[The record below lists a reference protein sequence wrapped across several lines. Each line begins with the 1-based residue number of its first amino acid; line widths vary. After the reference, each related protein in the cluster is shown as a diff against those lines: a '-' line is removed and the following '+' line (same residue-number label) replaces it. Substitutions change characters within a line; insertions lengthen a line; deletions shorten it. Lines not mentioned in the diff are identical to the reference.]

1 MSDHPEFLNVARER
15 IQSALE
21 EQRLPDALAILL
33 DLHPADQA
41 ELFNLLDEEAQAYL
55 FSQLD
60 APATADLLEEL
71 EDDEVLEAVEA
82 LTTEQLADVLDEMEP
97 DEAADLLGDLPPGQ
111 VSEIL
116 AQMEDADEVV
126 PLLGYPDETAG
137 GLMTTWF
144 IALRRH
150 TTAEQAIRFLRQVSP
165 DMDVPY
171 YLYVVDR
178 EKRLIGIVGLRE
190 LVVSP
195 PDARMETIMEPEVIY
210 VTVGMD
216 QEEVARKM
224 ARYDLANMPV
234 VDDQNRLLGVI
245 THDDLVDVL
254 EDEATEDFL
263 RLGAVESGPLEDRP
277 YWSQRIYDLV
287 RSRFVWLLV
296 LFVAETFTGI
306 VLRHYQTQLEA
317 VVALS
322 FFIPLLIG
330 TGGNAGSQTV
340 ATVIRALALQE
351 VRPKDALRVWWR
363 EARVGILLG
372 ILIGAAGYAR
382 ALIWGV
388 TPEMALTV
396 GITVAVICTWAT
408 TVAALIPILASALRM
423 DPTIISGPLMT
434 TLIDGTGLIIYFS
447 LAALILP
454 QLR

>member
-1 MSDHPEFLNVARER
+1 
-15 IQSALE
+15 
-21 EQRLPDALAILL
+21 
-33 DLHPADQA
+33 
-41 ELFNLLDEEAQAYL
+41 
-55 FSQLD
+55 
-60 APATADLLEEL
+60 
-71 EDDEVLEAVEA
+71 
-82 LTTEQLADVLDEMEP
+82 MEP
-97 DEAADLLGDLPPGQ
+97 DEAADLLGDLPPSQ
-111 VSEIL
+111 VSEVL

-150 TTAEQAIRFLRQVSP
+150 TTAEQAIHFLRQVSP
-165 DMDVPY
+165 EMEVPY

-178 EKRLIGIVGLRE
+178 EKRLTGIVGLRE
-190 LVVSP
+190 LVIAP
-195 PDARMETIMEPEVIY
+195 PDTTMDTVMTPEVIR
-210 VTVGMD
+210 VKVGID
-216 QEEVARKM
+216 QEEVARTM
-224 ARYDLANMPV
+224 SRYDLANLPV
-234 VDDQNRLLGVI
+234 VDDQNRLVGVI
-245 THDDLVDVL
+245 THDDLIDVL
-254 EDEATEDFL
+254 EEEATEDFL
-263 RLGAVESGPLEDRP
+263 RLGAVETGPLVDKP

-287 RSRFVWLLV
+287 RSRFVWLLI

-306 VLRHYQTQLEA
+306 VLRHYQGQLQT
-317 VVALS
+317 VVTLS

-351 VRPKDALRVWWR
+351 VRPKDVLRVWWR

-372 ILIGAAGYAR
+372 LLIGAAGLVR

-408 TVAALIPILASALRM
+408 TVAALVPIFASALRI

-447 LAALILP
+447 LASLILP

>member
-1 MSDHPEFLNVARER
+1 MSDHPEFLKVARER
-15 IQSALE
+15 IQSALD

-33 DLHPADQA
+33 DLHPVDQA

-82 LTTEQLADVLDEMEP
+82 LTTQQLADVLDEMEP
-97 DEAADLLGDLPPGQ
+97 DEAADLLGDLPAGQ

-190 LVVSP
+190 LVVSAP
-195 PDARMETIMEPEVIY
+195 GSLMEAIMEPEVIY

-306 VLRHYQTQLEA
+306 VLRHYQTQLET

-351 VRPKDALRVWWR
+351 VRPKDAMRVWWR

-372 ILIGAAGYAR
+372 ILIGVAGYFR
-382 ALIWGV
+382 ALVWGV
-388 TPEMALTV
+388 SPEMALTV

-408 TVAALIPILASALRM
+408 TVAALVPIIASALRM

>member
-1 MSDHPEFLNVARER
+1 MTDHTDFLNITLER
-15 IQSALE
+15 IRSALE
-21 EQRLPDALAILL
+21 EQRFPDALAILL

-41 ELFNLLDEEAQAYL
+41 ELFNLLDEGTQDYL
-55 FSQLD
+55 LSHMD
-60 APATADLLEEL
+60 IPATADLLEEM
-71 EDDEVLEAVEA
+71 EDEDVLEAVES

-97 DEAADLLGDLPPGQ
+97 DEAADLLGDLPPSQ
-111 VSEIL
+111 VSEVL

-144 IALRRH
+144 IALRRN

-165 DMDVPY
+165 DMEVPY

-178 EKRLIGIVGLRE
+178 EKRLIGIVGLRD
-190 LVVSP
+190 LVVAQP
-195 PDARMETIMEPEVIY
+195 EATMDMIMEPEVIH
-210 VTVGMD
+210 VTVGVD
-216 QEEVARKM
+216 QEEVARRM
-224 ARYDLANMPV
+224 ARYDLAILPV
-234 VDDQNRLLGVI
+234 VDDQNRLVGVI

-254 EDEATEDFL
+254 QEEATEDFL
-263 RLGAVESGPLEDRP
+263 RLGAVETGPLVDKP

-287 RSRFVWLLV
+287 RSRFVWLLI

-306 VLRHYQTQLEA
+306 VLRHYQSELEA
-317 VVALS
+317 VVTLS

-340 ATVIRALALQE
+340 ATVIRALALHE
-351 VRPKDALRVWWR
+351 VRAKDALRVWWR

-372 ILIGAAGYAR
+372 VLIGAAGYAR

-408 TVAALIPILASALRM
+408 TVAALVPILASAIRI

-447 LAALILP
+447 LASLILP

>member
-1 MSDHPEFLNVARER
+1 MTDHTDFLSVTLER
-15 IQSALE
+15 IRSALD
-21 EQRLPDALAILL
+21 EQRLADALSILL

-41 ELFNLLDEEAQAYL
+41 ELFNLLDEEVQVYL
-55 FSQLD
+55 LSQMD
-60 APATADLLEEL
+60 IPSTADLLEEM
-71 EDDEVLEAVEA
+71 EDEEVLEAVES
-82 LTTEQLADVLDEMEP
+82 LTTERLADLLDEMEP
-97 DEAADLLGDLPPGQ
+97 DEAADLLGDLPPSQ
-111 VSEIL
+111 VSAVL

-150 TTAEQAIRFLRQVSP
+150 TTAEQAIHFLRQVSP
-165 DMDVPY
+165 EMEVPY

-178 EKRLIGIVGLRE
+178 EKRLTGIVGLRE
-190 LVVSP
+190 LVIAP
-195 PDARMETIMEPEVIY
+195 PDTTMDTVMTPEVIR
-210 VTVGMD
+210 VKVGID
-216 QEEVARKM
+216 QEEVARTM
-224 ARYDLANMPV
+224 SRYDLANLPV
-234 VDDQNRLLGVI
+234 VDDQNRLVGVI
-245 THDDLVDVL
+245 THDDLIDVL
-254 EDEATEDFL
+254 EEEATEDFL
-263 RLGAVESGPLEDRP
+263 RLGAVETGPLVDKP

-287 RSRFVWLLV
+287 RSRFVWLLI

-306 VLRHYQTQLEA
+306 VLRHYQGQLQT
-317 VVALS
+317 VVTLS

-351 VRPKDALRVWWR
+351 VRPKDVLRVWWR

-372 ILIGAAGYAR
+372 LLIGAAGLVR

-408 TVAALIPILASALRM
+408 TVAALVPIFASALRI

-447 LAALILP
+447 LASLILP

>member
-1 MSDHPEFLNVARER
+1 MTDHTDFLSVTLER
-15 IQSALE
+15 IRSALD
-21 EQRLPDALAILL
+21 EQRLADALSILL

-41 ELFNLLDEEAQAYL
+41 ELFNLLDEEVQVYL
-55 FSQLD
+55 LSQMD
-60 APATADLLEEL
+60 IPSTADLLEEM
-71 EDDEVLEAVEA
+71 EDEEVLEAVES
-82 LTTEQLADVLDEMEP
+82 LTTERLADLLDEMEP
-97 DEAADLLGDLPPGQ
+97 DEAADLLGDLPPSQ
-111 VSEIL
+111 VSEVL

-150 TTAEQAIRFLRQVSP
+150 TTAEQAIHFLRQVSP
-165 DMDVPY
+165 EMEVPY

-178 EKRLIGIVGLRE
+178 EKRLTGIVGLRE
-190 LVVSP
+190 LVIAP
-195 PDARMETIMEPEVIY
+195 PDTTMDTVMTPEVIR
-210 VTVGMD
+210 VKVGID
-216 QEEVARKM
+216 QEEVARTM
-224 ARYDLANMPV
+224 SRYDLANLPV
-234 VDDQNRLLGVI
+234 VDDQNRLVGVI
-245 THDDLVDVL
+245 THDDLIDVL
-254 EDEATEDFL
+254 EEEATEDFL
-263 RLGAVESGPLEDRP
+263 RLGAVETGPLVDKP

-287 RSRFVWLLV
+287 RSRFVWLLI

-306 VLRHYQTQLEA
+306 VLRHYQGQLQT
-317 VVALS
+317 VVTLS

-351 VRPKDALRVWWR
+351 VRPKDVLRVWWR

-372 ILIGAAGYAR
+372 LLIGAAGLVR

-408 TVAALIPILASALRM
+408 TVAALVPIFASALRI

-447 LAALILP
+447 LASLILP

>member
-1 MSDHPEFLNVARER
+1 MTQQTEFLNITLER
-15 IQSALE
+15 IRSAIE
-21 EQRLPDALAILL
+21 TQRVPDAVAMLL
-33 DLHPADQA
+33 ELHPADQA
-41 ELFNLLDEEAQAYL
+41 ELFNLLDEDEQGVL
-55 FSQLD
+55 LSFLD
-60 APATADLLEEL
+60 IPTTADLLQEL
-71 EDDEVLEAVEA
+71 EDMDVLEAVES
-82 LTTEQLADVLDEMEP
+82 LTTAQLADVLDEMEP
-97 DEAADLLGDLPPGQ
+97 DEAADLLGDLSPEQ
-111 VSEIL
+111 ASEVL
-116 AQMEDADEVV
+116 AQMEDADEVL

-150 TTAEQAIRFLRQVSP
+150 TTVEQAIQFLRQVGPEKEVP
-165 DMDVPY
+165 D

-178 EKRLIGIVGLRE
+178 EKRLAGTVGLRD

-195 PDARMETIMEPEVIY
+195 PETVMESIMDSEVLSI
-210 VTVGMD
+210 TVGVD

-224 ARYDLANMPV
+224 ARYDLTILPV
-234 VDDQNRLLGVI
+234 VDEQNHLVGVI

-254 EDEATEDFL
+254 EEEATEDIL
-263 RLGAVESGPLEDRP
+263 RLGGIETGPLVDKP

-296 LFVAETFTGI
+296 LFVAETFTGT
-306 VLRHYQTQLEA
+306 VLRHFESELSA
-317 VVALS
+317 VVSLS

-340 ATVIRALALQE
+340 ATVIRALALRE
-351 VRPKDALRVWWR
+351 VRPKDVFRVWWR

-372 ILIGAAGYAR
+372 LLIGVTGYVR
-382 ALIWGV
+382 ALLWGV
-388 TPEMALTV
+388 SPELALTV
-396 GITVAVICTWAT
+396 GLTVAVICTWAT
-408 TVAALIPILASALRM
+408 TVAALVPILASKLRI

-434 TLIDGTGLIIYFS
+434 TLIDGTGLVIYFT

>member
-1 MSDHPEFLNVARER
+1 MTDHTGFLNIALER
-15 IQSALE
+15 IRSALE
-21 EQRLPDALAILL
+21 EQRLADALAILL

-41 ELFNLLDEEAQAYL
+41 ELFNLLDEDAQDYL
-55 FSQLD
+55 LSQMD
-60 APATADLLEEL
+60 VPATADLLEEM
-71 EDDEVLEAVEA
+71 EDEDVLEAVES

-97 DEAADLLGDLPPGQ
+97 DEAADLLGDLPPDQ
-111 VSEIL
+111 VSEVL

-150 TTAEQAIRFLRQVSP
+150 TTAEQAIRFLREVSP
-165 DMDVPY
+165 EMEIPY

-178 EKRLIGIVGLRE
+178 ERRLIGIVGLRD
-190 LVVSP
+190 LVIAQP
-195 PDARMETIMEPEVIY
+195 EATMEMIMDPEVIH
-210 VTVGMD
+210 VTVGVD
-216 QEEVARKM
+216 QEEAARKM
-224 ARYDLANMPV
+224 TRYDLAVLPV
-234 VDDQNRLLGVI
+234 VDDQNRLVGVI
-245 THDDLVDVL
+245 THDDLVDVIQ
-254 EDEATEDFL
+254 EEATEDFL
-263 RLGAVESGPLEDRP
+263 RLGAVETGPLVDKP

-287 RSRFVWLLV
+287 RSRFVWLLI
-296 LFVAETFTGI
+296 LFVAETFTGT
-306 VLRHYQTQLEA
+306 VLRHYEYELEA

-340 ATVIRALALQE
+340 ATVIRALALHE
-351 VRPKDALRVWWR
+351 IYAKDALRVWWR

-372 ILIGAAGYAR
+372 VLIGAVGYIR
-382 ALIWGV
+382 ALVWGV

-396 GITVAVICTWAT
+396 GLTVAVICTWAT
-408 TVAALIPILASALRM
+408 TVASLVPILASAVRI

>member
-1 MSDHPEFLNVARER
+1 MTDHTDFLSVTLER
-15 IQSALE
+15 IRSALD
-21 EQRLPDALAILL
+21 EQRLADALSILL

-41 ELFNLLDEEAQAYL
+41 ELFNLLDEEVQVYL
-55 FSQLD
+55 LSQMD
-60 APATADLLEEL
+60 IPSTADLLEEM
-71 EDDEVLEAVEA
+71 EDEEVLEAVES
-82 LTTEQLADVLDEMEP
+82 LTTERLADLLDEMEP
-97 DEAADLLGDLPPGQ
+97 DEAADLLGDLSPSQ
-111 VSEIL
+111 VSAVL

-150 TTAEQAIRFLRQVSP
+150 TTAEQAIHFLRQVSP
-165 DMDVPY
+165 EMEVPY

-178 EKRLIGIVGLRE
+178 EKRLTGIVGLRE
-190 LVVSP
+190 LVIAP
-195 PDARMETIMEPEVIY
+195 PDTTMDTVMTPEVIR
-210 VTVGMD
+210 VKVGID
-216 QEEVARKM
+216 QEEVARTM
-224 ARYDLANMPV
+224 SRYDLANLPV
-234 VDDQNRLLGVI
+234 VDDQNRLVGVI
-245 THDDLVDVL
+245 THDDLIDVL
-254 EDEATEDFL
+254 EEEATEDFL
-263 RLGAVESGPLEDRP
+263 RLGAVETGPLVDKP

-287 RSRFVWLLV
+287 RSRFVWLLI

-306 VLRHYQTQLEA
+306 VLRHYQGQLQT
-317 VVALS
+317 VVTLS

-351 VRPKDALRVWWR
+351 VRPKDVLRVWWR

-372 ILIGAAGYAR
+372 LLIGAAGLVR

-408 TVAALIPILASALRM
+408 TVAALVPIFASALRI

-447 LAALILP
+447 LASLILP

>member
-1 MSDHPEFLNVARER
+1 MSDHPEFLKVARER
-15 IQSALE
+15 IQSALD

-97 DEAADLLGDLPPGQ
+97 DEAADLLGDLPAGQ

-190 LVVSP
+190 LVVSA

-351 VRPKDALRVWWR
+351 VRPKDAMRVWWR